1 MRKEQSGKS
10 LEEQNRLTVAVC
22 LECGDEIRY
31 GRSDKKFC
39 CDACKNR
46 YHNRQ
51 AHDSRQF
58 RQMVHS
64 ILDRNYLILDSL
76 RRTTLKNI
84 PLSDLVKMGFRKECF
99 TSYRKSSRC
108 EIFMCYDIRYF
119 VSGDSVTTIFR
130 VQAMDMEEALP

>member
-84 PLSDLVKMGFRKECF
+84 PLSDLVKMGFRKEFF

-108 EIFMCYDIRYF
+108 EIFMCYDIKYC
-119 VSGDSVTTIFR
+119 VKDGMITSIVKLSNA
-130 VQAMDMEEALP
+130 AMETSE